1 MGTSSEFTA
10 ISPLVQKSY
19 CSQPLHFGPL
29 CQGRVEKDCYKIE
42 KFSRETCYQ
51 VRLTVDVGVDAGGLV
66 MTDGGLGMPLARYWR
81 SSAHRAGDAPPL
93 TLLLRMPMSTARSSF
108 HSGPLYFP
116 ERIEEH
122 PCKVAKVMKLKFQG
136 CEVRSPESEV
146 RSPCF

>member
-1 MGTSSEFTA
+1 M
-10 ISPLVQKSY
+10 
-19 CSQPLHFGPL
+19 
-29 CQGRVEKDCYKIE
+29 
-42 KFSRETCYQ
+42 CYQ

-116 ERIEEH
+116 ERI
-122 PCKVAKVMKLKFQG
+122 
-136 CEVRSPESEV
+136 
-146 RSPCF
+146 